1 MILIKKACPGEVRGR
16 NPEGVF
22 FSDPWLRGTG
32 KRVESRIKA
41 RNRDWKPLPQAVSS
55 PGSRLKGYKML
66 IPVTLYFNR
75 RKISG
80 SLPADWQQTI
90 CN

>member
-1 MILIKKACPGEVRGR
+1 VFIRVPQKGSSYTFQLILLFPLKYHSFKKACPGEVRGR

-41 RNRDWKPLPQAVSS
+41 RNRGWKPLPQAVSS
-55 PGSRLKGYKML
+55 PGSRFRVQRL
-66 IPVTLYFNR
+66 
-75 RKISG
+75 
-80 SLPADWQQTI
+80 
-90 CN
+90 